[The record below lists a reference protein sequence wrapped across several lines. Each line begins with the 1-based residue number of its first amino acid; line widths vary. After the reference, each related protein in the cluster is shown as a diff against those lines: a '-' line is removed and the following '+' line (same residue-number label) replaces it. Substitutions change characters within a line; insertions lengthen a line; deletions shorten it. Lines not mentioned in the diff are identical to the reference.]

1 MTRHTRNKRGGVWIV
16 AGIATLVTLS
26 AGCTGDAA
34 DGAAPEA
41 VRNAA
46 EEHVRDAGGEMV
58 FDDPVGDARLTLVF
72 DHVHDGVKATEGGR
86 QVVCVDFESA
96 DGTVYDVDFYV
107 DRAEATDTLLVED
120 AVIHK
125 VSAKNVLSDARR
137 AELDRKD

>member
-1 MTRHTRNKRGGVWIV
+1 MTRHTRHKRAGVWLI
-16 AGIATLVTLS
+16 AGIATLS

-46 EEHVRDAGGEMV
+46 EEHVREAGGEMV
-58 FDDPVGDARLTLVF
+58 FDDPAGDARLTLVF

-86 QVVCVDFESA
+86 QVVCVDFKSP

-125 VSAKNVLSDARR
+125 VSGKNVLPDSRR

>member
-1 MTRHTRNKRGGVWIV
+1 MTRHTRNERGGVWIV

-26 AGCTGDAA
+26 AGCTGDAV
-34 DGAAPEA
+34 DGTAPEA
-41 VRNAA
+41 IRNAA
-46 EEHVRDAGGEMV
+46 EEHVGEAGGEMI
-58 FDDPVGDARLTLVF
+58 FDDPSGDGQVTLAF
-72 DHVHDGVKATEGGR
+72 DHVHDGVKTTGGGR
-86 QVVCVDFESA
+86 QVVCVDFKSA